1 MGFGGFWLPDYIT
14 IDGFG
19 YQKSGPGLFRKRVE
33 VRIIGS
39 HYSSVPEV
47 VEKFLNNS
55 IIDMCNANY
64 LNSSAL
70 CSKIE
75 K

>member
-1 MGFGGFWLPDYIT
+1 MADL
-14 IDGFG
+14 
-19 YQKSGPGLFRKRVE
+19 QRRELGLFGKRVE

-55 IIDMCNANY
+55 IIDVCNANY